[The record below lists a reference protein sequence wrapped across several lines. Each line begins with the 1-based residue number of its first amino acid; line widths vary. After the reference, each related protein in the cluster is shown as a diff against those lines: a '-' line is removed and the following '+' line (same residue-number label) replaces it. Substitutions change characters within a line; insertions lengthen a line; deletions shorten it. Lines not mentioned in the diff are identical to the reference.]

1 MAKDKSVDRAVL
13 LFAAF
18 CLSMSSGFLSGR
30 MLSLDST
37 GFSLQEDKRPAVPT
51 VSIEGI
57 RNGML
62 HGSIIG
68 SARVFIGDEYFVQ
81 SGVFVMDASSLFTN
95 EILLVVPDGAE
106 FVASKRGKKYY
117 PVFSSAG
124 ENITPQNRI
133 YFSSTEEAE
142 KSGYVR

>member
-1 MAKDKSVDRAVL
+1 
-13 LFAAF
+13 
-18 CLSMSSGFLSGR
+18 
-30 MLSLDST
+30 
-37 GFSLQEDKRPAVPT
+37 
-51 VSIEGI
+51 
-57 RNGML
+57 ML

-124 ENITPQNRI
+124 ENISPQNRI
-133 YFSSTEEAE
+133 YFSSEAEAE